1 MLYPCRVPIL
11 AYSLKLCVAKHLPIM
26 LRGWRGPEIQGLSH
40 PGFRVGHSDHND
52 ILGLRGGR
60 DNLRL
65 TIVSL
70 GLGILVA
77 LVHTLM
83 RLISII

>member
-1 MLYPCRVPIL
+1 MLEPCRVPLL
-11 AYSLKLCVAKHLPIM
+11 APSLKLCVAKHLPAI
-26 LRGWRGPEIQGLSH
+26 LKGWRGPEIQGLSH
-40 PGFRVGHSDHND
+40 PGFRVGLSDHND
-52 ILGLRGGR
+52 ILGLREGR

-65 TIVSL
+65 SIVSL

-83 RLISII
+83 KLISII